1 MRMHST
7 AKSNAD
13 RKMRLRCDSRYLVHV
28 VGAGVSG
35 LACRLGMRPLTYLRT
50 YAPRTYV
57 PEDAVGVWVFLREEH
72 ATDDQARHQPAHVHE
87 VVDEGREADA
97 DLLGVR
103 AGAGARVELGLG
115 PGLRA
120 GASTRVRVGVRVMG
134 YRAR

>member
-1 MRMHST
+1 
-7 AKSNAD
+7 
-13 RKMRLRCDSRYLVHV
+13 MRLAVPSSRR
-28 VGAGVSG
+28 GAG

-57 PEDAVGVWVFLREEH
+57 PEDAVGVGVFLREEH

-97 DLLGVR
+97 DLLGVK

-115 PGLRA
+115 LGLGA
-120 GASTRVRVGVRVMG
+120 GASARETVGVRVVG